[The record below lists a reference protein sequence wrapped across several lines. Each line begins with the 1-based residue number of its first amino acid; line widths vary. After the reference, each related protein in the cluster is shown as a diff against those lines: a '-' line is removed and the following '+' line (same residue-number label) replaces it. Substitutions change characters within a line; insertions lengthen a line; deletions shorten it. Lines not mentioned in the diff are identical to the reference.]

1 MEEDKLL
8 IQPLC
13 RARKPGVMLR
23 RNMNQD
29 LSPANAQ
36 TDDQPCVLVL
46 AAGRGERF
54 LASGGGTHKLE
65 AKLGDLSVLETTLA
79 AVKASGL
86 PWHVE
91 LGPHAGMGDSI
102 AAAVKATAQAN
113 GWLILPADL
122 PLISAPTLQTLA
134 QGLQMHQ
141 AGGLQVLQ
149 PFYQTQKGHPV
160 AFSRAA
166 GPALQHLSGDQGAA
180 SVVRQAAEQG
190 VLQRVDCDDIG
201 CVLDVD
207 TVDALEQARQIWRS
221 RQKSL

>member
-13 RARKPGVMLR
+13 RARKPGVMLK

-91 LGPHAGMGDSI
+91 LGPEEIKQFEESDEARRP
-102 AAAVKATAQAN
+102 AT
-113 GWLILPADL
+113 
-122 PLISAPTLQTLA
+122 
-134 QGLQMHQ
+134 Q
-141 AGGLQVLQ
+141 AGNNTNNG
-149 PFYQTQKGHPV
+149 
-160 AFSRAA
+160 RA
-166 GPALQHLSGDQGAA
+166 H
-180 SVVRQAAEQG
+180 
-190 VLQRVDCDDIG
+190 
-201 CVLDVD
+201 DVGRNQ
-207 TVDALEQARQIWRS
+207 E
-221 RQKSL
+221 KY